1 MTPRFH
7 LGRLEVKKWLPHG
20 QPSSKVNFKACILLS
35 DMINLITHILKNY
48 FFNLWQYRLSIKSM
62 QRCELNHHNM
72 TFGGKSLNKSE
83 ALKSSIYDSCSNSIS
98 FLPHIS
104 SKRNISAMYYKTK
117 AWQKLLSW
125 VILGTFLKGRHQGT
139 FDKKGV
145 SMSLMPQSKSVV
157 FRYANTKINTWKI
170 PIWS

>member
-1 MTPRFH
+1 MIF
-7 LGRLEVKKWLPHG
+7 
-20 QPSSKVNFKACILLS
+20 

-48 FFNLWQYRLSIKSM
+48 FWQYRLSIKSM

-125 VILGTFLKGRHQGT
+125 VILGTFLKGRYQGT

-145 SMSLMPQSKSVV
+145 SHGYSCHNQNQWSFGMFFWPERSGLYPFDHSIYPQTV
-157 FRYANTKINTWKI
+157 
-170 PIWS
+170 